1 MNTSTLGLSGRRNR
15 IDPRPDGWHVLWS
28 RDAPCETCGDWCKR
42 SGLPDGPFVYVGD
55 GYSDRCPSLAAER
68 VFARA
73 GLADYL
79 AAEGRPFEP
88 FEDLDDVLRVLS

>member
-1 MNTSTLGLSGRRNR
+1 
-15 IDPRPDGWHVLWS
+15 
-28 RDAPCETCGDWCKR
+28 
-42 SGLPDGPFVYVGD
+42 VYVGD

-79 AAEGRPFEP
+79 AAEGRPFER
-88 FEDLDDVLRVLS
+88 FEDLGDVLRALS